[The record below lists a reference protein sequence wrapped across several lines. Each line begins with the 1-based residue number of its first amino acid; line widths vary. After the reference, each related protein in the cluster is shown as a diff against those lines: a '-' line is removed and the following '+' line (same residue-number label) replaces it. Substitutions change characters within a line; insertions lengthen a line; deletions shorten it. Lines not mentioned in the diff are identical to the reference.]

1 MVTWN
6 YRVFQEVAGD
16 YIIREV
22 FYGDA
27 GEILG
32 CTEGAIEPK
41 RDSIAA
47 LAQDLVA
54 MQQALQLPVMT
65 LAEIPTSPAM
75 TVPRHRETVTHD
87 QVLAQLGLS
96 DSAIDSFEDASV

>member
-6 YRVFQEVAGD
+6 YRVFQEAAGD
-16 YIIREV
+16 YTIREV
-22 FYGDA
+22 FYGDE

-32 CTEGAIEPK
+32 CTAGAVEPK
-41 RDSIAA
+41 GDSVAL

-54 MQQALQLPVMT
+54 MQQALQLPILT
-65 LAEIPTSPAM
+65 LAEVPNPPMM
-75 TVPRHRETVTHD
+75 TTPQSQQRISHD

-96 DSAIDSFEDASV
+96 DSAIG